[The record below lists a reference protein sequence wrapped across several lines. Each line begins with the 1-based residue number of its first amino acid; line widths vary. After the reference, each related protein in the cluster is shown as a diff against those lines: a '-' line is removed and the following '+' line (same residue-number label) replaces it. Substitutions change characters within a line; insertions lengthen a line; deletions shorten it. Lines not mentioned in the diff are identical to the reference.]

1 MPDDLSFEPVRR
13 TRLSQQIVVEVC
25 RLIRQGRFQ
34 AGDTLPAERDL
45 AEQLQVSRASLREA
59 LRALEIAGII
69 ESRHGGG
76 TYVRDFS
83 DFGIESPLALIL
95 EASGD
100 IVGDLWEVRII
111 FEPAVAARAA
121 GRAIPADIE
130 KLEMALER
138 QKDVY
143 GSPGQGQNDDAL
155 QLDRHFHTVLA
166 EASHNMV
173 AVRVVQL
180 INRLLHDGRSH
191 FVTSMDRRRQAYA
204 RHVEIV
210 EAVSTGDARLAHDVM
225 LAHLH
230 EVEEFIL
237 RDVID
242 KSPDDDADAPVFSK

>member
-1 MPDDLSFEPVRR
+1 MAGDLSFEPVRR

-25 RLIRQGRFQ
+25 RLIRQGRFRP
-34 AGDTLPAERDL
+34 GDTLPAERDL

-130 KLEMALER
+130 KLELTLAE

-143 GSPGQGQNDDAL
+143 RNPGDNDRAL
-155 QLDRHFHTVLA
+155 QLDRRFHIALA

-173 AVRVVQL
+173 AVRVIQL

-191 FVTSMDRRRQAYA
+191 FVTSPDRRLQAYR

-210 EAVSTGDARLAHDVM
+210 EAVRAGDARLAHDVM
-225 LAHLH
+225 LGHLR

-242 KSPDDDADAPVFSK
+242 RSPEDDTGATAASK